1 MKRRI
6 VVSLMAMMM
15 LVSLM
20 APAAFAVSPEDTE
33 GQEKQLYSVTVDLA
47 DLMATGGSKYKSVD
61 LSLILPARSSGWS
74 SDVVANFSTIP
85 DNATVE
91 NVEIQPGRVSGN
103 GSLGGAIVVTKLAIT
118 SPEGKRVET
127 TFDKNGMETMAF
139 FGRPGSGAWT
149 LKIYGSN
156 VGTGLGTIK
165 YSSTK
170 VTIWYS
176 LE

>member
-118 SPEGKRVET
+118 SP
-127 TFDKNGMETMAF
+127 
-139 FGRPGSGAWT
+139 
-149 LKIYGSN
+149 
-156 VGTGLGTIK
+156 
-165 YSSTK
+165 
-170 VTIWYS
+170 
-176 LE
+176 

>member
-1 MKRRI
+1 MKKRI

-20 APAAFAVSPEDTE
+20 APAAVAVSPEDTE

>member
-61 LSLILPARSSGWS
+61 LSLILPARSSG
-74 SDVVANFSTIP
+74 
-85 DNATVE
+85 
-91 NVEIQPGRVSGN
+91 
-103 GSLGGAIVVTKLAIT
+103 
-118 SPEGKRVET
+118 
-127 TFDKNGMETMAF
+127 
-139 FGRPGSGAWT
+139 
-149 LKIYGSN
+149 
-156 VGTGLGTIK
+156 GLLMWLQI
-165 YSSTK
+165 SQRFR
-170 VTIWYS
+170 IMPLWRM
-176 LE
+176 